1 MTVQS
6 IFIYR
11 GEEKRL
17 LLQFKKRKGTVMKAN
32 EFCECVRKCKD
43 DLYILALAILENNM
57 DAEDAVSNAILKA
70 YENMEQIRTFHKFK
84 PWMLT
89 ITKNE
94 ALKLKRKRLY
104 LPGDEAVEALSK
116 PVVEHYDEL
125 WDILQKMKEEYRLV
139 VVLFYYDGL
148 SLRDI
153 SEVLDIPLGTVKSR
167 LNRGKAELR
176 EELERGHGNDEI

>member
-1 MTVQS
+1 MEV
-6 IFIYR
+6 
-11 GEEKRL
+11 
-17 LLQFKKRKGTVMKAN
+17 KK
-32 EFCECVRKCKD
+32 FCE
-43 DLYILALAILENNM
+43 YINKYRDNFYIMALAILKNET

-70 YENMEQIRTFHKFK
+70 YENRGQISAFHKFN

-94 ALKLKRKRLY
+94 ALKIKRKRLA
-104 LPGDEAVEALSK
+104 LPGNEKVEALLK
-116 PVVEHYDEL
+116 PVQAHYDEL
-125 WDILQKMKEEYRLV
+125 WDVLQQMKEEYRLV

-153 SEVLDIPLGTVKSR
+153 AETLDIPVGTVKSR

-176 EELERGHGNDEI
+176 DALEREVWE

>member
-1 MTVQS
+1 M
-6 IFIYR
+6 
-11 GEEKRL
+11 EA
-17 LLQFKKRKGTVMKAN
+17 KK
-32 EFCECVRKCKD
+32 FCESVNKYRD
-43 DLYILALAILENNM
+43 DLYIMALAILKNEA

-70 YENMEQIRTFHKFK
+70 YENMEQIRAFHKFK

-94 ALKLKRKRLY
+94 ALKIKKKRLY

-116 PVVEHYDEL
+116 PVMAHYDEL

-139 VVLFYYDGL
+139 VVLFYYGGL

-153 SEVLDIPLGTVKSR
+153 SDVLDISVGTVKSR

-176 EELERGHGNDEI
+176 EELERGHGND

>member
-1 MTVQS
+1 M
-6 IFIYR
+6 
-11 GEEKRL
+11 EA
-17 LLQFKKRKGTVMKAN
+17 KK
-32 EFCECVRKCKD
+32 FCESVNKYRD
-43 DLYILALAILENNM
+43 DLYIMALAILKNEA

-70 YENMEQIRTFHKFK
+70 YENMEQIRAFHKFK

-94 ALKLKRKRLY
+94 ALKIKKKRLY

-116 PVVEHYDEL
+116 PVMAHYDEL
-125 WDILQKMKEEYRLV
+125 WDILQKMKEDYRLV
-139 VVLFYYDGL
+139 VVLFYYGGL

-153 SEVLDIPLGTVKSR
+153 SDVLDIPVGTVKSR

-176 EELERGHGNDEI
+176 EELERGHGND